1 MTHRRFILIPFSL
14 LFFCTLYAQ
23 QGVISRQSSASNPV
37 IQNILNEVSADSLMK
52 TVKALQA
59 LGTRYEYTP
68 QRDSAAEYLLREFRR
83 LGLQAESEWFSFSS
97 RVFYDLDFVDSTTG
111 WIVGSSGTVLT
122 TTNGGATWQHLP
134 PPVPPTLLA
143 VDFLD
148 TKTGWIAGSGG
159 KIYATTNGGTY
170 WTQQASTISSDINDI
185 AFVTENL
192 GVAACVSGGILR
204 TTDGGVHWVSINAN
218 TSASLQEIEWVDS
231 SVAWIAGSG
240 ILLRTTD
247 GGATWVKIVSG
258 TTSNYSG
265 IDFVDDNT
273 GWVVGS
279 GPVVLKSTDR
289 GSTWVSQVTPA
300 GAGTILKSVRFSDA
314 LHGWIVDR
322 DGGVLKTTDGGQSWR
337 QALRFPPLSYRPEL
351 QKIKSV
357 GNGRL
362 FLCGSRCNVW
372 RSFDDGE
379 NWISQPNALP
389 PSLNISRNVVVTLR
403 GTQTPEN
410 EYIICGHYDSYIS
423 GSSGNANLIAPGA
436 NDNASGT
443 SAVVE
448 AARILRNHKFA
459 STIRFVAFSAE
470 ELGLHGGSFHAFH
483 SVFQKRQTFAVLN
496 GDMIAIAT
504 RKDTLI
510 INCYQARNWVFDS
523 IAVFSQRYALGW
535 GFVLGNGGS
544 SDHVP
549 FTNAGIPAVHF
560 FSGIDPY
567 YHKVSDTSGNLDPTY
582 FKKAAQLMIATLAEL
597 AKPLE
602 TSISVPD
609 PVVLPSSFA
618 LDQNFPNPFNPS
630 TTFQFALPR
639 TERVSVRVFDLL
651 GREVAT
657 VFSGELDAGVHRRQW
672 DGSAL
677 PSGVYFYRL
686 QAGDFMDTKKLIV
699 LQ

>member
-83 LGLQAESEWFSFSS
+83 LGLQAESEWFSFSG

-185 AFVTENL
+185 AFANGNL
-192 GVAACVSGGILR
+192 GIAAGASGGILR

-289 GSTWVSQVTPA
+289 
-300 GAGTILKSVRFSDA
+300 
-314 LHGWIVDR
+314 
-322 DGGVLKTTDGGQSWR
+322 
-337 QALRFPPLSYRPEL
+337 
-351 QKIKSV
+351 
-357 GNGRL
+357 
-362 FLCGSRCNVW
+362 
-372 RSFDDGE
+372 
-379 NWISQPNALP
+379 
-389 PSLNISRNVVVTLR
+389 
-403 GTQTPEN
+403 
-410 EYIICGHYDSYIS
+410 
-423 GSSGNANLIAPGA
+423 
-436 NDNASGT
+436 
-443 SAVVE
+443 
-448 AARILRNHKFA
+448 
-459 STIRFVAFSAE
+459 
-470 ELGLHGGSFHAFH
+470 
-483 SVFQKRQTFAVLN
+483 
-496 GDMIAIAT
+496 
-504 RKDTLI
+504 
-510 INCYQARNWVFDS
+510 
-523 IAVFSQRYALGW
+523 
-535 GFVLGNGGS
+535 
-544 SDHVP
+544 
-549 FTNAGIPAVHF
+549 
-560 FSGIDPY
+560 
-567 YHKVSDTSGNLDPTY
+567 
-582 FKKAAQLMIATLAEL
+582 
-597 AKPLE
+597 
-602 TSISVPD
+602 
-609 PVVLPSSFA
+609 
-618 LDQNFPNPFNPS
+618 
-630 TTFQFALPR
+630 
-639 TERVSVRVFDLL
+639 
-651 GREVAT
+651 
-657 VFSGELDAGVHRRQW
+657 
-672 DGSAL
+672 
-677 PSGVYFYRL
+677 
-686 QAGDFMDTKKLIV
+686 
-699 LQ
+699 